1 MLGVFALI
9 AGVLAGK
16 AWLSTVEIRVINDSH
31 SDVVVFVEE
40 WANHT
45 IMQTRPRLINSGS
58 NDPIRVMTGRGRMIF
73 LVVSQASEASENRRF
88 CFHMENFPR
97 FCSRQ
102 ISIDDRFLTE

>member
-40 WANHT
+40 WTNHY
-45 IMQTRPRLINSGS
+45 IKQMRPRLIKNGS
-58 NDPIRVMTGRGRMIF
+58 NDPIRVMTGRG
-73 LVVSQASEASENRRF
+73 
-88 CFHMENFPR
+88 
-97 FCSRQ
+97 
-102 ISIDDRFLTE
+102 